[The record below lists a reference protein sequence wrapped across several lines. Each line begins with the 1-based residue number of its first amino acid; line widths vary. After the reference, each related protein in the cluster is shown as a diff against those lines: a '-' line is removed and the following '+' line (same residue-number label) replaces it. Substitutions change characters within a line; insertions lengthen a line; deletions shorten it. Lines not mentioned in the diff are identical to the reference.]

1 MKIENY
7 QVSFPRRQRSE
18 RKKKKKK
25 INSRS
30 SFSGYCLV
38 LTSKAS
44 NVSGENL
51 VLGLSGLL
59 RNKRRC
65 MGDFFRK

>member
-18 RKKKKKK
+18 RKKKKK

-30 SFSGYCLV
+30 SFSRYCLV